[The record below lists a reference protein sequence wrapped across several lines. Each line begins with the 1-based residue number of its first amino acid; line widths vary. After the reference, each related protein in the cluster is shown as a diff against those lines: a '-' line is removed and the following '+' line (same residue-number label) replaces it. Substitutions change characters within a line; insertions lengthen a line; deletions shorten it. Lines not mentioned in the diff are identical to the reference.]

1 MQPGTTAGKIEARV
15 VEKLNPHSAFMT
27 GFVRVLGNLGVL
39 LFWIVLAAN
48 FMSHDWVADTFAA
61 KSACVVGVALG
72 TNLWFCG
79 LSYGVSLGQGRFSER
94 TLVRVQRISGI
105 CLIAVGLFDGGHI
118 IWQLTRHRI

>member
-1 MQPGTTAGKIEARV
+1 
-15 VEKLNPHSAFMT
+15 
-27 GFVRVLGNLGVL
+27 
-39 LFWIVLAAN
+39 
-48 FMSHDWVADTFAA
+48 
-61 KSACVVGVALG
+61 LG